1 MPFTVYSPI
10 RRIHHFMDKHLELTK
25 QLVKLKKADI
35 LMVILFFSNKLNEML
50 TLTGDYCHAHLIRYA
65 VNDQKGLQL
74 SIYFDPILSLVLF
87 Y

>member
-35 LMVILFFSNKLNEML
+35 LMVIFFFYVL
-50 TLTGDYCHAHLIRYA
+50 LIRLI
-65 VNDQKGLQL
+65 QIK
-74 SIYFDPILSLVLF
+74 LVKTLISDVVMNTNL
-87 Y
+87 

>member
-35 LMVILFFSNKLNEML
+35 LMVIFFNVL
-50 TLTGDYCHAHLIRYA
+50 LIRLI
-65 VNDQKGLQL
+65 QIK
-74 SIYFDPILSLVLF
+74 LVKTLISDVVMNTNL
-87 Y
+87 